1 MKNIRNK
8 FFQLLRLAI
17 GTSSEIPDVKPE
29 EWAAIYEMVKKQS
42 LLGIAF
48 DGIEKMGNAVRMDS
62 DLLMTWIGR
71 CKQIERRNLQ
81 LNEAVVKVS
90 EYFKKNGFEACILKG
105 QGNALMYP
113 KPLHRTPG
121 DIDVWVSG
129 KDSDVIRFVHSVAP
143 DEKASY
149 HHIDFPAYKGIPIE
163 VHYRPCYLQNLVCN
177 RRLQRFFGEWAEEQF
192 SHRVDGEFGSFA
204 VPTGRFNVVYQL
216 GHVFG
221 HLFQEGIGLRQ
232 ILDYYFVVNDFG
244 KVKERFSK
252 ITPSLFTIKE
262 GSTSHPDPL
271 TLRGEGETAPF
282 NSLYDPFGSPC
293 RGQKRRSEPLRSKV
307 GGPSE
312 VSPDFLTQQS
322 CDCLCGVNRLA
333 DSSLATDALEALQRD
348 LKGLGLYGFAGAMMY
363 VLHEVLGLDEDKM
376 IVPMDVR
383 RGRMLL
389 EEILASGNFGRYDER
404 YSFGQGAVGHNL
416 QRLFRDLRLVR
427 YYPAEALSEPIF
439 RTWHF
444 LWRLWNKK
452 W

>member
-8 FFQLLRLAI
+8 FFQLMRLAI

-29 EWAAIYEMVKKQS
+29 EWAAIYEMAKKQS

-81 LNEAVVKVS
+81 LNEAVMKVS

-129 KDSDVIRFVHSVAP
+129 SPSDVIRFVHSIAP

-163 VHYRPCYLQNLVCN
+163 VHYRPCYLQNLICN

-192 SHRVDGEFGSFA
+192 SHRVEGEFGGFA
-204 VPTGRFNVVYQL
+204 VPTSRFNVVYQL
-216 GHVFG
+216 VHVFG

-232 ILDYYFVVNDFG
+232 ILDYYFVVVGLHTDLTNLTDFD
-244 KVKERFSK
+244 SK
-252 ITPSLFTIKE
+252 
-262 GSTSHPDPL
+262 D
-271 TLRGEGETAPF
+271 
-282 NSLYDPFGSPC
+282 
-293 RGQKRRSEPLRSKV
+293 
-307 GGPSE
+307 
-312 VSPDFLTQQS
+312 
-322 CDCLCGVNRLA
+322 LA
-333 DSSLATDALEALQRD
+333 ALKRD
-348 LKGLGLYGFAGAMMY
+348 LKGLGLYEFAGAMMY
-363 VLHEVLGLDEDKM
+363 VLHEVLGLKEDKM
-376 IVPMDVR
+376 IVPMDER

-389 EEILASGNFGRYDER
+389 EEILASGNFGKYDER
-404 YSFGQGAVGHNL
+404 YSFGHGAIGHNM
-416 QRLFRDLRLVR
+416 QRLCRDLRLVR
-427 YYPAEALSEPIF
+427 FYPAEALSEPVF

-444 LWRLWNKK
+444 LWRMWNK
-452 W
+452 

>member
-17 GTSSEIPDVKPE
+17 GTSSEIPDVKSE
-29 EWAAIYEMVKKQS
+29 EWVAIYEMAKKQS

-121 DIDVWVSG
+121 DIDIWVSG
-129 KDSDVIRFVHSVAP
+129 KDSEVIRFVHSIAP

-163 VHYRPCYLQNLVCN
+163 VHYRPCYLQNLICN
-177 RRLQRFFGEWAEEQF
+177 KRLQRFFEERAEEQF
-192 SHRVDGEFGSFA
+192 SHRVDGEFGGFA
-204 VPTGRFNVVYQL
+204 VPTSHFNVVYQL
-216 GHVFG
+216 VHVFG

-232 ILDYYFVVNDFG
+232 ILDYYFVVNDFW

-271 TLRGEGETAPF
+271 TLRGEGETAPT
-282 NSLYDPFGSPC
+282 C
-293 RGQKRRSEPLRSKV
+293 RSEPLRSKV

-333 DSSLATDALEALQRD
+333 DNSLAMENTIIATDALKILQRD
-348 LKGLGLYGFAGAMMY
+348 LKGLGLFGFAGAMMY
-363 VLHEVLGLDEDKM
+363 VLHEVLRLDEDMM
-376 IVPMDVR
+376 IVPMDER

-404 YSFGQGAVGHNL
+404 YSFGHGAIGHNM

-439 RTWHF
+439 RAWHF
-444 LWRLWNKK
+444 LWRKTQE
-452 W
+452 